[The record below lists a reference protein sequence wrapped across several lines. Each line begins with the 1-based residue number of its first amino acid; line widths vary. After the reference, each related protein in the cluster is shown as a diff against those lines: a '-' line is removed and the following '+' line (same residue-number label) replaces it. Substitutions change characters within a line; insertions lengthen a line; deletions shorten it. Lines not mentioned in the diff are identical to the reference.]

1 MSDGAYGRVAPPFII
16 ADRRRIPSVTA
27 IEARPTQL
35 RIRIPPSVT
44 ASPLDVVV
52 RLTTAVGTAS
62 TLPQIY
68 DAALEGLRDA
78 FGVERASIRLFDP
91 DGVLRFKAWRGISD
105 AYRAAVES
113 HTPWRPGQPAPD
125 PMVVRDVRVDTLLAV
140 DAPTFV
146 AEEIVGLAFVPLIAE
161 GRTIGGFM
169 LYERSPHDF
178 PPDQLKVAV
187 AIGYLIGF
195 AVERMLRLDENRRL
209 YSETQRLLGQEAT
222 IRERLATLTDDS
234 QGLLTS
240 LSSASIVE
248 EVLALAS
255 RVIVADAYAMWRRDG
270 NEWYIAGSRGL
281 GHEFAAIRVSW
292 PGTFDFRD
300 PIVAADLETHPLLS
314 ARMSDY
320 AREGIR
326 SLVSVPLA
334 VRSETAGTIA
344 FYHRT
349 RHVPSEGELKIAGAL
364 GHLAAAAITNVE
376 LYDEQRAL
384 ASENARLFRE
394 AQAANRLKDEFLATL
409 SHELRTPLNVVLGRL
424 QMLRMTSDPAT
435 VKPLLDSLDRN
446 STMLARLVDDLLDVS
461 RMTVGQVKLD
471 RQPVD
476 LAAAVD
482 AAMQAVQPAAE
493 AKQLAITIDAPTD
506 LPRLVGDLT
515 RLQQIVWN
523 LLTNAVKFTP
533 AGGTIT
539 IRLRAA
545 DQMLSIAVIDSGEGI
560 SAEALPHLF
569 DMFWQAEPTT
579 SRRFGG
585 LGLGL
590 SIVRRLVELHGGDV
604 SVQSA
609 GLGHGATFVVRL
621 PTSSTPAAV

>member
-1 MSDGAYGRVAPPFII
+1 
-16 ADRRRIPSVTA
+16 
-27 IEARPTQL
+27 
-35 RIRIPPSVT
+35 VT

-105 AYRAAVES
+105 AYRTAVES
-113 HTPWRPGQPAPD
+113 HTPWRPGQPAPE
-125 PMVVRDVRVDTLLAV
+125 PMVVRDVRHDAILAV
-140 DAPTFV
+140 DAPTFI
-146 AEEIVGLAFVPLIAE
+146 AEDIVGLAFVPLIAE

-169 LYERSPHDF
+169 LYERGPHDF

-187 AIGYLIGF
+187 AIGYLIGY
-195 AVERMLRLDENRRL
+195 AVERMLRVDENRRL
-209 YSETQRLLGQEAT
+209 FSETQRLLGQEAA
-222 IRERLATLTDDS
+222 IRERLATLTDGS

-240 LSSASIVE
+240 LSAASIVE
-248 EVLALAS
+248 EVLALAA
-255 RVIVADAYAMWRRDG
+255 RVIAADAYAMWRRDG
-270 NEWYIAGSRGL
+270 VEWYIAGSRGL
-281 GHEFAAIRVSW
+281 SAEFASVRLPWVG
-292 PGTFDFRD
+292 PYDFDR
-300 PIVAADLETHPLLS
+300 PTVATDLDANPAL
-314 ARMSDY
+314 AGRMSAY
-320 AREGIR
+320 AKEGIL
-326 SLVSVPLA
+326 SLVFVPLA
-334 VRSETAGTIA
+334 VRNEPAGTIA
-344 FYHRT
+344 FYYRT
-349 RHVPSEGELKIAGAL
+349 RHVPSEGELKVAVAL
-364 GHLAAAAITNVE
+364 GHLSAAAITNVE
-376 LYDEQRAL
+376 LYDEQRTL

-424 QMLRMTSDPAT
+424 QMLRMTSDPAAVT
-435 VKPLLDSLDRN
+435 QLLDALDRN
-446 STMLARLVDDLLDVS
+446 GTMLARLVDDLLDVS

-476 LAAAVD
+476 LFAAVD
-482 AAMQAVQPAAE
+482 AAMQAVQPLAE
-493 AKQLAITIDAPTD
+493 AKQLSLTIDSPAD

-533 AGGTIT
+533 SGGTIT
-539 IRLRAA
+539 IRLRTA

-560 SAEALPHLF
+560 PAEALPHLF
-569 DMFWQAEPTT
+569 DMFWQAEPTA

-609 GLGHGATFVVRL
+609 GLGHGSTFVVRL
-621 PTSSTPAAV
+621 PTSSTPAVV

>member
-1 MSDGAYGRVAPPFII
+1 
-16 ADRRRIPSVTA
+16 
-27 IEARPTQL
+27 
-35 RIRIPPSVT
+35 VT

-62 TLPQIY
+62 TLPEIY

-91 DGVLRFKAWRGISD
+91 DGVLRFKAWRGISES
-105 AYRAAVES
+105 YRAAVES
-113 HTPWRPGQPAPD
+113 HTPWRPGQPAPE
-125 PMVVRDVRVDTLLAV
+125 PMVVRDVRVDGLLAV
-140 DAPTFV
+140 DAPTFI
-146 AEEIVGLAFVPLIAE
+146 AEEIVGLAFIPLIGE

-169 LYERSPHDF
+169 LYERAPHDF
-178 PPDQLKVAV
+178 PPDQVKVAV
-187 AIGYLIGF
+187 AIGYLIGY
-195 AVERMLRLDENRRL
+195 AVERMLRVDENRRL
-209 YSETQRLLGQEAT
+209 FSETQRLLGQEAA
-222 IRERLATLTDDS
+222 IRERLATLTDGS

-240 LSSASIVE
+240 LSAASIVE

-270 NEWYIAGSRGL
+270 QDWYIAGSRGL
-281 GHEFAAIRVSW
+281 SEEFASVRLPWHDKI
-292 PGTFDFRD
+292 DFEQ
-300 PIVAADLETHPLLS
+300 PIIATDLDANPVLS
-314 ARMSDY
+314 ARMSAY
-320 AREGIR
+320 TQEGIR

-334 VRSETAGTIA
+334 VRNEPAGTIA
-344 FYHRT
+344 FYYRT
-349 RHVPSEGELKIAGAL
+349 RHVPSEGELKVAIAL
-364 GHLAAAAITNVE
+364 GHLSAAAITNVE
-376 LYDEQRAL
+376 LYDEQRTL
-384 ASENARLFRE
+384 ATENARLFRE

-424 QMLRMTSDPAT
+424 HMLRMTSDPMV
-435 VKPLLDSLDRN
+435 VKQLLDALDRN

-476 LAAAVD
+476 LLAAVD
-482 AAMQAVQPAAE
+482 AALQAVQPAAE
-493 AKQLAITIDAPTD
+493 AKQLTITIDSPPD

-533 AGGTIT
+533 QGGAIT

-560 SAEALPHLF
+560 AAEALPHLF

-590 SIVRRLVELHGGDV
+590 SIVRRLVQLHGGDV

-609 GLGHGATFVVRL
+609 GLGHGSTFVVRL

>member
-1 MSDGAYGRVAPPFII
+1 
-16 ADRRRIPSVTA
+16 
-27 IEARPTQL
+27 
-35 RIRIPPSVT
+35 VT

-68 DAALEGLRDA
+68 EAALEGLRDA
-78 FGVERASIRLFDP
+78 FGVERASIRLFDA
-91 DGVLRFKAWRGISD
+91 DGVLRFTAWRGISD

-113 HTPWRPGQPAPD
+113 HTPWRPGQPAPE
-125 PMVVRDVRVDTLLAV
+125 PMVVRDVRVDPILAV
-140 DAPTFV
+140 DAPTFI
-146 AEEIVGLAFVPLIAE
+146 AEEIVALAFVPLIAE

-169 LYERSPHDF
+169 LYERAPHDF
-178 PPDQLKVAV
+178 PRDQLKVAV
-187 AIGYLIGF
+187 AIGYLIGY
-195 AVERMLRLDENRRL
+195 AVERMLRMDENRRL
-209 YSETQRLLGQEAT
+209 FSETQRLLGQEAA
-222 IRERLATLTDDS
+222 IRERLATLTDGS

-240 LSSASIVE
+240 LSAASIVE

-255 RVIVADAYAMWRRDG
+255 RVIAADAYAMWRREG
-270 NEWYIAGSRGL
+270 AEWYIAGSRGL
-281 GHEFAAIRVSW
+281 SAEFAAVRLPWDSQI
-292 PGTFDFRD
+292 DFEHL
-300 PIVAADLETHPLLS
+300 IVATDLDTNPAL
-314 ARMSDY
+314 AVRMSAY
-320 AREGIR
+320 AKEGIR
-326 SLVSVPLA
+326 SLVFVPLA
-334 VRSETAGTIA
+334 VRNEPAGTIA
-344 FYHRT
+344 FYYRT
-349 RHVPSEGELKIAGAL
+349 RHEPSAGELKVAVAL
-364 GHLAAAAITNVE
+364 GHLSAAAITNVE

-424 QMLRMTSDPAT
+424 RMLRMTSDPAAIT
-435 VKPLLDSLDRN
+435 PLLDTLDRN

-476 LAAAVD
+476 LFAAVD
-482 AAMQAVQPAAE
+482 AAMQAVQPSAE
-493 AKQLAITIDAPTD
+493 AKQLVLTIDSPPD
-506 LPRLVGDLT
+506 LPRLIGDLT

-533 AGGTIT
+533 SGGAIT

-560 SAEALPHLF
+560 PAEALPHLF

-609 GLGHGATFVVRL
+609 GLGHGSTFVVRL